1 MRKIYSAKDYVNGIL
16 AGERAILA
24 KGITLI
30 ESHKPEDRDLSVKII
45 EKLLPHT
52 GKSLRIG
59 ITGVPGAGKSTFIES
74 LGKLL
79 TSSGKKVAVLSIDPS
94 SARTKGSILGDKTRM
109 EELSQNSLAFIR
121 PSPAGNSLGGITES
135 TREAMLLCEAAGY
148 EIILIETVGVGQNE
162 TKVYDMVDFFL
173 LMLITGAGDE
183 LQSMKKG
190 IFEMADAIIIN
201 KADGANSVRAKTYNA
216 EISRSLHYFFPEPIP
231 VLSCSSLENKGV
243 NKVWQAISAIILK
256 NKKNGNFLQRRNKQ
270 QLSWM
275 YSAVRNMLEQK
286 VFNNPFIKKSLKNLE
301 AQVIKGKILPLNAA
315 RTLIKKIKS

>member
-1 MRKIYSAKDYVNGIL
+1 MKKKYSEKDYVNGIL
-16 AGERAILA
+16 AGERAMLA

-30 ESHKPEDRDLSVKII
+30 ESRKAEDRELSIKII

-59 ITGVPGAGKSTFIES
+59 VTGVPGAGKSTFIES

-94 SARTKGSILGDKTRM
+94 SSKTKGSILGDKTRM
-109 EELSQNSLAFIR
+109 EDLSQNPMAFIR
-121 PSPAGNSLGGITES
+121 PSPSGNSLGGITES

-201 KADGANSVRAKTYNA
+201 KADGTNAARAKNYSA
-216 EISRSLHYFFPEPIP
+216 EISRSLHYFFPQPIP
-231 VLSCSSLENKGV
+231 VLSCSALENKGID
-243 NKVWQAISAIILK
+243 KVWQEISSITIK
-256 NKKNGNFLQRRNKQ
+256 GKKNGNFIKRRQEQ

-286 VFNNPFIKKSLKNLE
+286 VFNNPAIKKMLGNLE
-301 AQVIKGKILPLNAA
+301 KEVIKGKILPLNAA
-315 RTLIKKIKS
+315 RSLVKKIKG